1 MAAIAQYFQIPN
13 NITSGTWNWG
23 DVAYGFR
30 SGLFL
35 NQTPLDLIRYNKL
48 PYPQNLDLLTLM
60 NYVSFPSTTLSKVE
74 RLARS
79 ENWIAT
85 HGRVFELGAYALISA
100 NAYTVWARI
109 YNLKISQV
117 RSPKHKILI
126 TVWKMTPYLVLLT
139 NIVLTIIE
147 FRINRMK
154 ALVGLTVMAV
164 TWIDQARVIPRSF
177 ARYIDPGIRLP
188 MDFLALYYGS
198 NKNRF
203 NVVLGW
209 AGVPVIRNPIIA
221 MLPPKLKNYLTTFL
235 REFRRE

>member
-35 NQTPLDLIRYNKL
+35 NQTPLDLIRYNKS
-48 PYPQNLDLLTLM
+48 PYPQDLNLLRLM
-60 NYVSFPSTTLSKVE
+60 NCVSFPTTTLSKVT

-79 ENWIAT
+79 DNWIAT
-85 HGRVFELGAYALISA
+85 HGRAIELGAYVLIGA
-100 NAYTVWARI
+100 NAFAAARKV

-117 RSPKHKILI
+117 RSPKDKILI

-139 NIVLTIIE
+139 NIVLTMIE

-154 ALVGLTVMAV
+154 ALVSLTVMAV
-164 TWIDQARVIPRSF
+164 TLIDQTRIIPRSF

-203 NVVLGW
+203 NIVLGW
-209 AGVPVIRNPIIA
+209 TQVPIIRDPIKA
-221 MLPPKLKNYLTTFL
+221 RLKPLLPSPLWDLL
-235 REFRRE
+235 